1 MNYDTLIKRAE
12 KAIKEAETK
21 DTPASVHKVTI
32 DDDITELSGLV
43 VVMHPDF
50 VKTSQAKSE
59 NQS

>member
-12 KAIKEAETK
+12 KAIKEAEMK

-32 DDDITELSGLV
+32 DDDISKLSGLV

-50 VKTSQAKSE
+50 IKKQKAS
-59 NQS
+59 NPC